1 MQSHCIADGVVGWL
15 LKLQM
20 DKSWIISQDAGRF
33 DWTYHWSLV
42 ADGWVT
48 DRAVGLFPRLQ
59 KDGLQFV
66 YQDAGGFTGGWAWVD
81 CR

>member
-1 MQSHCIADGVVGWL
+1 
-15 LKLQM
+15 M
-20 DKSWIISQDAGRF
+20 DYLPGRF

-42 ADGWVT
+42 ADGLVT
-48 DRAVGLFPRLQ
+48 DRAVGLFLRMQ

-66 YQDAGGFTGGWAWVD
+66 YQDAGGFAGGWAWVD